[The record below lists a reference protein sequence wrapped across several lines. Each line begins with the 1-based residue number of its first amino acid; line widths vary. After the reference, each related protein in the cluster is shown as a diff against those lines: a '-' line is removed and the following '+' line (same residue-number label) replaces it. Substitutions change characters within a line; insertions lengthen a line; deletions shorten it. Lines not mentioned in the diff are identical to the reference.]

1 MVLIWSGWFQ
11 HGSHS
16 PNWTLAPA
24 SLLFHPSLSFPTSH
38 LSVAPPPPTTTPP
51 LCLHHLSNSL
61 IVERVSSWADLG
73 FHTWECVSAKEG
85 QENFS
90 FPRIYSTALSQGD
103 DAEMYEGGRGM
114 KKPCSPRNA
123 GRGIEICMPRLR
135 QSLVLRWML
144 HQSAASAHNR

>member
-1 MVLIWSGWFQ
+1 MVSAWLAFPKLNSGSCVSFILSISFLS
-11 HGSHS
+11 HISPFRGSS
-16 PNWTLAPA
+16 PR
-24 SLLFHPSLSFPTSH
+24 LS
-38 LSVAPPPPTTTPP
+38 TPP

-61 IVERVSSWADLG
+61 IVERFSSWADLG
-73 FHTWECVSAKEG
+73 FHTWECVSAKRG

-123 GRGIEICMPRLR
+123 GRRIEICVPRPR
-135 QSLVLRWML
+135 QSLVLR
-144 HQSAASAHNR
+144 